1 MYKGIHQVGHDPMA
15 TDDFTDEP
23 TSIAL
28 AGGSIG
34 ISAALLP
41 QSPDPLGG
49 AKWASNTITWSF
61 ATSNLPSQPATFSG
75 PVTDPAQQALVE
87 KAAAMWQSVSG
98 IDLVLVADSA
108 SVDIRVGFA
117 ALGAASG
124 GLIGLT
130 NWNSINGN
138 FLPDVMVS
146 AEDPAQV
153 GITQLSDGDFVYNG
167 FVSRLFQTFAHE
179 FGHALGLDHNTIDD
193 QALMWPVGLTT
204 NLSIDP
210 NDVAAIQ
217 QLYGPAAAGNPTINI
232 ADNGPVALTV
242 GANSTVHPFA
252 NLVVTD
258 GPGLREIVTVTLA
271 GGGTLSDPTIGTDAA
286 FSNGVFTESGENL
299 TSDESG
305 PVNSQSPGVLCR
317 QFRRSHQLRCR
328 GRQFTVGISHRCQGR
343 SRRVGS
349 DTRGG
354 NRNTRHDNR
363 SAGRSVRRALHR
375 PGGRFAGA
383 VYQHHQ

>member
-1 MYKGIHQVGHDPMA
+1 MA

-23 TSIAL
+23 ISSAL
-28 AGGSIG
+28 AIANSSG
-34 ISAALLP
+34 ISAAAVP
-41 QSPDPLGG
+41 QSPDPLEG

-61 ATSNLPSQPATFSG
+61 ATSNLPGQPAMFSD
-75 PVTDPAQQALVE
+75 PVTNPALQALVE

-124 GLIGLT
+124 GLIGLS
-130 NWNSINGN
+130 NWNFINGN

-167 FVSRLFQTFAHE
+167 VRIRLFQTFAHE

-217 QLYGPAAAGNPTINI
+217 QLYGPTAAGNPTINI
-232 ADNGPVALTV
+232 ADNGPDVLTGV

-258 GPGLREIVTVTLA
+258 GPGLREM
-271 GGGTLSDPTIGTDAA
+271 
-286 FSNGVFTESGENL
+286 
-299 TSDESG
+299 
-305 PVNSQSPGVLCR
+305 
-317 QFRRSHQLRCR
+317 
-328 GRQFTVGISHRCQGR
+328 
-343 SRRVGS
+343 
-349 DTRGG
+349 
-354 NRNTRHDNR
+354 
-363 SAGRSVRRALHR
+363 
-375 PGGRFAGA
+375 
-383 VYQHHQ
+383 